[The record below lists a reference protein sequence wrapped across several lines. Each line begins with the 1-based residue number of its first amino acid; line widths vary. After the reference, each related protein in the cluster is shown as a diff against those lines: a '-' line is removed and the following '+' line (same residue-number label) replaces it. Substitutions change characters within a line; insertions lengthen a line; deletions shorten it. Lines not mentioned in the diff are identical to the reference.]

1 MEDTL
6 ILTPSALFAFLSQID
21 ELKDKDIQVEDNG
34 TSIQVTIDGN
44 KYTLQPG
51 TELAE
56 VDPEVVDTID
66 EINED
71 GYAETEA
78 VTVEDQS
85 VPEGE
90 AVEGGLLK
98 EIIKTLAIGG
108 LVRMTKNALIGS

>member
-21 ELKDKDIQVEDNG
+21 ELKDKNIQVEDNG
-34 TSIQVTIDGN
+34 TSIQVSIGDS

-51 TELAE
+51 TELSE
-56 VDPEVVDTID
+56 VDPEVVDVID
-66 EINED
+66 EINEE
-71 GYAETEA
+71 GYTEA
-78 VTVEDQS
+78 EDVSVENNLIS
-85 VPEGE
+85 EGK